1 MDEEK
6 KKPEDQETPHQISR
20 REFALG
26 SVAMLGSYAL
36 AEAATL
42 PPLSPEAQAMKLE
55 ISSQIQS
62 FMEVRHILE
71 DDLKRVIDHAEK
83 TGEKLYQPDSSIF
96 LSKLRLKE
104 VYFYAEYAPCPGGYK
119 IYGAYSHR
127 FLIEGDQP

>member
-6 KKPEDQETPHQISR
+6 KKPQDQETHQISR

-26 SVAMLGSYAL
+26 SVAMLSSYAL

-55 ISSQIQS
+55 ISEQIRS

-83 TGEKLYQPDSSIF
+83 TGEKLYQPDSSIL
-96 LSKLRLKE
+96 LSKLRVKE
-104 VYFYAEYAPCPGGYK
+104 VYFYAEYAPCAGGYK

-127 FLIEGDQP
+127 FLIEGD

>member
-6 KKPEDQETPHQISR
+6 KKPQDQETHQISR

>member
-1 MDEEK
+1 MK
-6 KKPEDQETPHQISR
+6 KRRNRKIRETPHQISR

-55 ISSQIQS
+55 ISDEIRS

-83 TGEKLYQPDSSIF
+83 TGEKLYQPDSSIL
-96 LSKLRLKE
+96 LSKLRVKE
-104 VYFYAEYAPCPGGYK
+104 VYFYAEYAPCTGGYK

>member
-1 MDEEK
+1 M
-6 KKPEDQETPHQISR
+6 
-20 REFALG
+20 G

-36 AEAATL
+36 TEAATL

-55 ISSQIQS
+55 ISAEIQS
-62 FMEVRHILE
+62 YMEVRHILE

-96 LSKLRLKE
+96 LSKLRVKE
-104 VYFYAEYAPCPGGYK
+104 VYFYAEYSPSAGGYK